1 MSPPE
6 ISTIRLADGYEA
18 AARWWLP
25 PSPRGAVLYFH
36 GIQSHG
42 GWYERSGQA
51 LADAGLAVLMPDRRG
66 SGLNQVQRGHSE
78 SADACIG
85 DASAAVDALIQRTGI
100 GRIHV
105 VGVSW
110 GGKLSVALAD
120 RAGERLA
127 TLSLVAPGLFPRV
140 DLATVDKFRVALSL
154 IHERERLYDIPL
166 NLPIMFTE
174 NPERLAFVAADAIK
188 LQQVSAS
195 FLLAT
200 RRLDRFVRGF
210 SHTGWRGGLHLFL
223 AGRDRIIDNDHCRAW
238 FRGLPLTDKALTD
251 YPDAAHTLEFEPDP
265 TPFHRALVDWIVAR
279 CNGATS
285 PVARQPVQQAS

>member
-1 MSPPE
+1 MSGPE
-6 ISTIRLADGYEA
+6 ISPIRLKDGYEA

-25 PSPRGAVLYFH
+25 ERPRGAVLYFH

-66 SGLNQVQRGHSE
+66 SGLNMAQRGHSE
-78 SADACIG
+78 SAEMCIADA
-85 DASAAVDALIQRTGI
+85 AAAVQALVARTGCK
-100 GRIHV
+100 RVHV

-110 GGKLSVALAD
+110 GGKLSVAVAD
-120 RAGERLA
+120 RAGEQVA

-140 DLATVDKFRVALSL
+140 DLATVDKFRVAFSL
-154 IHERERLYDIPL
+154 IHERDKLYDIPL
-166 NLPIMFTE
+166 NLPVMFTE
-174 NPERLAFVAADAIK
+174 NPERLAFVAADPIK

-210 SHTGWRGGLHLFL
+210 SHTAWRGGLHLFL
-223 AGRDRIIDNDHCRAW
+223 AGKDRIIDNDHCRAW
-238 FRGLPLTDKALTD
+238 FRGLPLADKKLTD
-251 YPDAAHTLEFEPDP
+251 YPDAAHTIEFEPDP
-265 TPFHRALVDWIVAR
+265 AFFFSDLTGWIAERVESDG
-279 CNGATS
+279 GA
-285 PVARQPVQQAS
+285 

>member
-1 MSPPE
+1 MPSPDSVRRMAGPE
-6 ISTIRLADGYEA
+6 ISRVRLEDGYEA

-25 PSPRGAVLYFH
+25 EYPRGAVVYFH

-66 SGLNQVQRGHSE
+66 SGLNQAQRGHSE
-78 SADACIG
+78 SAEHCIADA
-85 DASAAVDALIQRTGI
+85 AAFVNAMVKRNGFATV
-100 GRIHV
+100 HV

-120 RAGERLA
+120 RAGERIA
-127 TLSLVAPGLFPRV
+127 SLSLVAPGLFPRV

-154 IHERERLYDIPL
+154 IHERDRLYDIPL
-166 NLPIMFTE
+166 NLPVMFTN
-174 NPERLAFVAADAIK
+174 NPVRLEFVAKDPLK

-210 SHTGWRGGLHLFL
+210 THTKWRGGLHLFL
-223 AGRDRIIDNDHCRAW
+223 AGHDRIIDNDRCRAW
-238 FRGLPLTDKALTD
+238 FRGLPLQDKTLTD
-251 YPDAAHTLEFEPDP
+251 YPNAAHTIEFEPDP
-265 TPFHRALVDWIVAR
+265 AFFFDDLTRWILGRVE
-279 CNGATS
+279 
-285 PVARQPVQQAS
+285 

>member
-1 MSPPE
+1 M
-6 ISTIRLADGYEA
+6 ADGYEA

-25 PSPRGAVLYFH
+25 PQPRGAVLYFH

-51 LADAGLAVLMPDRRG
+51 LADAGFAVLMPDRRG
-66 SGLNQVQRGHSE
+66 SGLNQLQRGHSE
-78 SADACIG
+78 SADMCIA
-85 DASAAVDALIQRTGI
+85 DASAAVDALVARSGI

-120 RAGERLA
+120 RAGEWIA
-127 TLSLVAPGLFPRV
+127 TISLIAPGLFPRV
-140 DLATVDKFRVALSL
+140 DLATGDKFRVAFSL
-154 IHERERLYDIPL
+154 IHERDKLYDIPL
-166 NLPIMFTE
+166 NLPVMFTE
-174 NPERLAFVAADAIK
+174 NPERLAFVAADPIK

-210 SHTGWRGGLHLFL
+210 THTAWRGGLHLFL
-223 AGRDRIIDNDHCRAW
+223 AGKDRIIDNDRCRVW
-238 FRGLPLTDKALTD
+238 LRGLPLSDKTLTE
-251 YPDAAHTLEFEPDP
+251 YPDAAHTIEFEPDP
-265 TPFHRALVDWIVAR
+265 TQYFRELVNWIVAR
-279 CNGATS
+279 CNGAALPEAGTGS
-285 PVARQPVQQAS
+285 PVAPVSNR

>member
-1 MSPPE
+1 MVRPE
-6 ISTIRLADGYEA
+6 ISPIRLDDGYEA

-25 PSPRGAVLYFH
+25 DRPRGAVVYFH

-66 SGLNQVQRGHSE
+66 SGLNQAQRGHSE
-78 SADACIG
+78 SAEHCIADG
-85 DASAAVDALIQRTGI
+85 AAAVNAMVERTSVEKV
-100 GRIHV
+100 HV

-120 RAGERLA
+120 RAGERIA

-154 IHERERLYDIPL
+154 IHERDKLYDIPL
-166 NLPIMFTE
+166 NLPIMFTD
-174 NPERLAFVAADAIK
+174 NPVRLEFVANDKLK

-210 SHTGWRGGLHLFL
+210 THTQWRGGLHLFL
-223 AGRDRIIDNDHCRAW
+223 AGHDRIIDNDRCRAW
-238 FRGLPLTDKALTD
+238 FRGLPLDDKTLTE
-251 YPDAAHTLEFEPDP
+251 YPDAAHTIEFEPDP
-265 TPFHRALVDWIVAR
+265 VFFFKDLSRWITDRVDRI
-279 CNGATS
+279 GG
-285 PVARQPVQQAS
+285 P